1 MNSPF
6 LSAAG
11 WDGEVAKMI
20 NTFGAQIDQAD
31 AKTIADYLAKNYGNE
46 SLYAHTTRSAEKVGK
61 AWARILERVPDS
73 RILMVYVL
81 SYAAFGCVS
90 SFRRYASRHANLS
103 YYIAS
108 GLGCRSH
115 LQPRSGQRRRGALH
129 QRGPLFCRIRTGK
142 VPPPRATEMQKAPAF
157 NAVSGP
163 AGCKG
168 AKLERR
174 RKSKFRTKTPDLG
187 AKGFEL
193 SAVGHRRLVRA

>member
-1 MNSPF
+1 
-6 LSAAG
+6 
-11 WDGEVAKMI
+11 MI

-46 SLYAHTTRSAEKVGK
+46 SLYAPTTRSAEKVGK

-108 GLGCRSH
+108 SLGCRSH
-115 LQPRSGQRRRGALH
+115 LQPRSGPRRRGALH
-129 QRGPLFCRIRTGK
+129 
-142 VPPPRATEMQKAPAF
+142 
-157 NAVSGP
+157 
-163 AGCKG
+163 
-168 AKLERR
+168 
-174 RKSKFRTKTPDLG
+174 
-187 AKGFEL
+187 
-193 SAVGHRRLVRA
+193 